1 MRNSKRKYP
10 KITLSMIQKF
20 KRPVVWIPVVL
31 VLFSGILAF
40 QVKNDKLFAL
50 AKNIDI
56 FATLIRELDSYYV
69 DEINPDEL
77 VTIGINA
84 MLEELDPYTEF
95 IPEEESDDF
104 RMLTTGEYA
113 GVGALIGN
121 RGGGNMILMPYTGF
135 PAQNAGLKIA
145 DFIIKID
152 SIDVARKSTSEVSE
166 LLKGPANTSVKVTV
180 KRNTDT
186 LQFSLIRKKISLK
199 NVPFYGKLDDKTGYI
214 KLADFTTNAS
224 SEVRNALVALKAQG
238 ADRLI
243 LDLRDNPGGLLNEAV
258 EIVNLFIPKGK
269 EVVKTI
275 GKLQNVNYTYKTTK
289 TPIDKE
295 IPLVVLI
302 NERSASAAEI
312 VAGALQ
318 DYDRA
323 VLVGR
328 KSFGKGLVQTTIPLT
343 YNAQAKITTAKY
355 YIPSGRC
362 IQAIDYAQSR
372 ENGSVTTVPDSLRK
386 AFKTANGRVVL
397 DGAGI
402 EPDEKVSEIT
412 YAPISYTLVAGN
424 HIFDFATQYFYK
436 NKSISDPL
444 TFQITDQDYED
455 FKKFLIGKD
464 YDYTTYT
471 EKSLSDLEKYVEK
484 EPYYEEIK
492 AQMEAIKAKVNHS
505 KENDV
510 DTHKKEIR
518 KILSE
523 EIVSRYYFQEGM
535 IEAGLDED
543 PAVELAKSFL
553 NTSSKYI
560 KTLTASAK

>member
-1 MRNSKRKYP
+1 
-10 KITLSMIQKF
+10 MIQRLKKPIVF
-20 KRPVVWIPVVL
+20 IPLVL
-31 VLFSGILAF
+31 VLFVGTIAF

-56 FATLIRELDSYYV
+56 FATLVRELDSYYV
-69 DEINPDEL
+69 DEIDPDKL

-84 MLEELDPYTEF
+84 MLEELDPYTEY
-95 IPEEESDDF
+95 IPEEESADF

-113 GVGALIGN
+113 GIGALIGN
-121 RGGGNMILMPYTGF
+121 RGEGNMILMPYTGF
-135 PAQNAGLKIA
+135 PAQTSGLRIA
-145 DFIIKID
+145 DFILKVD
-152 SIDVARKSTSEVSE
+152 SIDVSNKPTAEVSE
-166 LLKGPANTSVKVTV
+166 LLKGPANTALSIKVLRD
-180 KRNTDT
+180 KDT
-186 LQFSLIRKKISLK
+186 LDFSLIRKKITLK
-199 NVPFYGKLDDKTGYI
+199 NVPFYGKIDDKTGYI
-214 KLADFTTNAS
+214 KLSDFTTNAS
-224 SEVRNALVALKAQG
+224 TEVRNALVNLKAQG
-238 ADRLI
+238 AEKLI

-289 TPIDKE
+289 TPIDKD

-343 YNAQAKITTAKY
+343 YNAQVKVTTAKY

-362 IQAIDYAQSR
+362 IQAIDYAQTR

-386 AFKTANGRVVL
+386 AFKTANGRIVR

-402 EPDEKVSEIT
+402 EPDDLVEEIT

-424 HIFDFATQYFYK
+424 HVFDFATQYFYK
-436 NKSISDPL
+436 HQSISDPM
-444 TFQITDQDYED
+444 TFTISDSDYEG
-455 FKKFLIGKD
+455 FKKFLEGKE
-464 YDYTTYT
+464 YDYTTYV
-471 EKSLSDLEKYVEK
+471 EKSVQDLEKYAEK
-484 EPYYEEIK
+484 EDYFQEIK
-492 AQMEAIKAKVNHS
+492 SQLDAIKAKVNHS
-505 KENDV
+505 KENDL
-510 DTHKKEIR
+510 DTHKEEVK

-535 IEAGLDED
+535 IEAGLDQD
-543 PAVELAKSFL
+543 PAIELAKSYL
-553 NTSSKYI
+553 SDPVKSSKVLSASI
-560 KTLTASAK
+560 K

>member
-1 MRNSKRKYP
+1 
-10 KITLSMIQKF
+10 MIQKL
-20 KRPVVWIPVVL
+20 KKPVVFIPLIL
-31 VLFSGILAF
+31 VLFSGVFAF
-40 QVKNDKLFAL
+40 QLKNDKLFAL

-56 FATLIRELDSYYV
+56 FATLVRELDSYYV
-69 DEINPDEL
+69 DEIDPDQL

-84 MLEELDPYTEF
+84 MLEELDPYTEY
-95 IPEEESDDF
+95 IPEEDSDDF

-113 GVGALIGN
+113 GIGALIGN
-121 RGGGNMILMPYTGF
+121 RGEGNMVLMPYTGF

-145 DFIIKID
+145 DYILKID
-152 SIDVARKSTSEVSE
+152 SVDVVGKPTSEVSE
-166 LLKGPANTSVKVTV
+166 LLKGPANTPLTVKVLRD
-180 KRNTDT
+180 KDT
-186 LQFSLIRKKISLK
+186 LEFSLIRKKITIK

-224 SEVRNALVALKAQG
+224 GEVRNALVNLKSQG

-269 EVVKTI
+269 EVVKTL

-289 TPIDKE
+289 TPVDKD
-295 IPLVVLI
+295 IPIVVLI

-343 YNAQAKITTAKY
+343 YNAQVKITTAKY

-372 ENGSVTTVPDSLRK
+372 ENGAITSVPDSLRK
-386 AFKTANGRVVL
+386 EFKTANGRVVL

-402 EPDEKVSEIT
+402 EPDELVEEVT

-436 NKSISDPL
+436 HQSISDPM
-444 TFQITDQDYED
+444 TFTVSDQDYEE
-455 FKKFLIGKD
+455 FKKFLVGKE

-471 EKSLSDLEKYVEK
+471 EKSVEDLEKYAEK

-492 AQMEAIKAKVNHS
+492 AQLEAIKAKVNHS
-505 KENDV
+505 KEQDLDN
-510 DTHKKEIR
+510 HKEEVK

-535 IEAGLDED
+535 IEAGLDQD
-543 PAVELAKSFL
+543 PAVDLAKTYLSDPL
-553 NTSSKYI
+553 KTSKV
-560 KTLTASAK
+560 LTASAK